1 VNQPTKEDPDTKGTN
16 IAASFP
22 LVLSDPR
29 ASPLRPR
36 GPKAIL
42 RFPPSVRDPAAINDF
57 YIEISGSHE
66 AANVGVRTI
75 ACK

>member
-1 VNQPTKEDPDTKGTN
+1 MNQLMKEGPDTKGSN
-16 IAASFP
+16 IAESFP
-22 LVLSDPR
+22 LVLTDPR

-57 YIEISGSHE
+57 
-66 AANVGVRTI
+66 
-75 ACK
+75 

>member
-1 VNQPTKEDPDTKGTN
+1 MNQLMKDGLKMERSN

-42 RFPPSVRDPAAINDF
+42 RFPPNVRDP
-57 YIEISGSHE
+57 
-66 AANVGVRTI
+66 
-75 ACK
+75 